1 MNSCM
6 YSNCCWPPAAASQC
20 MNWWCSDVAP
30 PPYGRLPPPPLSG
43 APGQTKATLLPFP
56 KTSPYYIITS
66 CIAPI
71 TIGNHLPSFWD
82 EGFGLGPITA
92 FKRCWGSP
100 YIEVWQVQW
109 QLGRGY
115 HTTTSRCWSKPIVPP
130 SHILEVADARIR
142 CCLDFG
148 SGWTWLQVII
158 ESGLAFEFRWDSA
171 LIDLRDD
178 SRVFSMS
185 WEECLGS
192 ELGGTME
199 FRMVDPCLSRIQKR
213 WRWYYQ
219 FW

>member
-1 MNSCM
+1 MSKAEFLIIMCTSTHTASFSAYELLYSICFSVYELLYSSC
-6 YSNCCWPPAAASQC
+6 
-20 MNWWCSDVAP
+20 CSVYDVAP

-115 HTTTSRCWSKPIVPP
+115 HTTTSRCWSKPIVPRLLTFSRLP
-130 SHILEVADARIR
+130 MLGLGAALILALVR
-142 CCLDFG
+142 LG
-148 SGWTWLQVII
+148 
-158 ESGLAFEFRWDSA
+158 FRWS
-171 LIDLRDD
+171 
-178 SRVFSMS
+178 
-185 WEECLGS
+185 
-192 ELGGTME
+192 
-199 FRMVDPCLSRIQKR
+199 
-213 WRWYYQ
+213 
-219 FW
+219 